1 MKLFSIALL
10 ANLVTDVDS
19 FLISPHASSCPSRIT
34 TEAAKPLAAARYG
47 PQPTHPDDPSSN
59 ISNGEN
65 NTKTPYLETQQD
77 DFRNLVREVTSVS
90 KPEHLPRLLANNMPL
105 IMQLQGDTG
114 TRVISS
120 ILEET
125 MEQDEEQS
133 NGNLLLYD
141 QTLQAI
147 ETILAFAEDFVEQ
160 AKEMDDHNKHLLGKI
175 IKAMLKKD
183 NENAGNGVRSTG
195 FAPLPNNNHCMSR
208 EEALDQLLEAEK
220 DKFTPGFLRHIEGEC
235 ERITNAPKMTR
246 ESARLLEILRIIQ
259 TRVLEELGKDMGE
272 SAIVLG
278 QLMGYDNENELLG
291 VLDAGLTVRGR
302 DFAIEMA
309 SHTREALDGFK
320 RVAGGVDPGLVE
332 RVSFIDQRLRVFL
345 GEETKGFQ

>member
-1 MKLFSIALL
+1 
-10 ANLVTDVDS
+10 
-19 FLISPHASSCPSRIT
+19 
-34 TEAAKPLAAARYG
+34 
-47 PQPTHPDDPSSN
+47 
-59 ISNGEN
+59 
-65 NTKTPYLETQQD
+65 
-77 DFRNLVREVTSVS
+77 
-90 KPEHLPRLLANNMPL
+90 MPL

-160 AKEMDDHNKHLLGKI
+160 AKEMYDHNKHLLGKI